1 MLEGLAVTFDGARPG
16 ERVLSDLRANRDDP
30 WLFGALT
37 GSAVGISKES
47 AFLPMIED
55 LEARLAPD
63 ASMLVLVGETQP
75 LDGVATAVD
84 ADDSSVLHQPLTSEQ
99 AKELSDAAGGPRV
112 AGRLRSR
119 SGCNSP
125 GRARSARDA
134 YD

>member
-1 MLEGLAVTFDGARPG
+1 M
-16 ERVLSDLRANRDDP
+16 LSDLRANRDDP